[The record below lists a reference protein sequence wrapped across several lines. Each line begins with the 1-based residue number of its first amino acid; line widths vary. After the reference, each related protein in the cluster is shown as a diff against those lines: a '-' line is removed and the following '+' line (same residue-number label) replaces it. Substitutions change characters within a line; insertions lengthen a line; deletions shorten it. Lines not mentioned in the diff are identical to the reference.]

1 MVWIGCL
8 KSIFNFQDFLLLG
21 ILIWVVYFL
30 PAFNVWGAVWL
41 FAKMI
46 RGISGLSDWILVGI
60 WRLMRNTLGIA
71 LVRWS
76 WTQGRLRTKHP
87 PTHKWGKMA
96 WRSAA
101 QQWDLG
107 NCRFLWLLEQTPG
120 KKIAICY
127 LPTYSLFF
135 NLSAYISRNLEEK
148 KLNFYL
154 ILTMCYF
161 LKLHEAGKEIWNS
174 EANSTVPTKLN

>member
-1 MVWIGCL
+1 MYRMSEIYLHLPGL
-8 KSIFNFQDFLLLG
+8 PSLRNTDLG
-21 ILIWVVYFL
+21 SLFL
-30 PAFNVWGAVWL
+30 PAFNVWEAVWL

-76 WTQGRLRTKHP
+76 RTQGRLRTKRP
-87 PTHKWGKMA
+87 PTHKWGKMVR
-96 WRSAA
+96 RSTAK
-101 QQWDLG
+101 QWDLD
-107 NCRFLWLLEQTPG
+107 NCLFLGLLEQTPG

-135 NLSAYISRNLEEK
+135 NLSAYISETLKKRNWTS
-148 KLNFYL
+148 
-154 ILTMCYF
+154 I
-161 LKLHEAGKEIWNS
+161 
-174 EANSTVPTKLN
+174 